1 MQCSVAGVPCS
12 RVDDFCRLGY
22 PLTLLRRRDLLHA
35 LYTSLE
41 DMSRIRVGTKVVDI
55 APRVASEPDGPLCV
69 TTASGEV
76 YTGDIVVGADGVHG
90 VVREHMWRIPGLQ
103 KTPKGKTN
111 QVRTEKGAMTV
122 DYYTI
127 LGATPAAESRLTEMI
142 RPGDMHM
149 RCDKGVLLTLI
160 ANSDGS
166 VNWFAAFKMDR
177 TRVHPDLPEK
187 LSQEEI
193 RATLE
198 EYAEWKAWDGGAYSS
213 DITFGDLWRVSPWV
227 SATHLQEG
235 LFDTWSC
242 GRITCIGDT
251 VFKVRRTPIERI
263 YRVTVLTS
271 CSSRLISHRARICA
285 SSRQPL
291 SPTLCMGSS
300 RRAMQQPQLS
310 TRH

>member
-1 MQCSVAGVPCS
+1 MLEVLI
-12 RVDDFCRLGY
+12 DNFCRLGY

-35 LYTSLE
+35 LYASLE
-41 DMSRIRVGTKVVDI
+41 DNSRIQLGAKVVDI

-69 TTASGEV
+69 TTDSGEV

-90 VVREHMWRIPGLQ
+90 VVREHMWRISELQ
-103 KTPKGKTN
+103 QTPKGRTN
-111 QVRTEKGAMTV
+111 QVRTGTEKGAMTV

-127 LGATPAAESRLTEMI
+127 LGATPAAECPRGLTEMI

-149 RCDKGVLLTLI
+149 RCDKGLLLTLI
-160 ANSDGS
+160 ANLDGS
-166 VNWFAAFKMDR
+166 VNWFAAFKMDQ
-177 TRVHPDLPEK
+177 TRVYPDLPEK

-198 EYAEWKAWDGGAYSS
+198 EYAQWKAWDGADSR

-227 SATHLQEG
+227 SATYLQEG

-251 VFKVRRTPIERI
+251 VFKVRHVPIE
-263 YRVTVLTS
+263 
-271 CSSRLISHRARICA
+271 CSVFK
-285 SSRQPL
+285 
-291 SPTLCMGSS
+291 
-300 RRAMQQPQLS
+300 RRKY
-310 TRH
+310 